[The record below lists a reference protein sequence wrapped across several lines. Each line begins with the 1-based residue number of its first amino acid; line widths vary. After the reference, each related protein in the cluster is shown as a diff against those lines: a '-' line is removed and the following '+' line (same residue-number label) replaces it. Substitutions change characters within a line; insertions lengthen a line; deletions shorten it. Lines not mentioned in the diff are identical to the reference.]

1 VGSSTIS
8 LGLGLGG
15 GKASTSSGRP
25 GGGGSF
31 DPSTMSAE
39 FDGTNDEL
47 LLGTSAIDLD
57 TNFTMSAWIK
67 SDYHAGYRPII
78 GWGGDNFSYPTDA
91 GKIRQLQIVGGVSL
105 ELWGSR
111 ITGSTMLSTNTWYHV
126 AATLSGNDIIIYLNG
141 SQDGS
146 GTLSRTSFST
156 STTYIAG
163 MPPAYSGSFANFDGL
178 IDEVAVCDS
187 VLSASQIA
195 SIYNSGVPGDLSPF
209 SPVGWWRM
217 GDGTGD
223 TDSGGGAPA
232 NTDVIGTV
240 VDQGSGGN
248 NATGTNGPTY
258 STTVPS

>member
-1 VGSSTIS
+1 MSGFATPAASS
-8 LGLGLGG
+8 
-15 GKASTSSGRP
+15 
-25 GGGGSF
+25 SF

-39 FDGTNDEL
+39 FDGSNDEL
-47 LLGTSAIDLD
+47 LLGTSAIALD

-67 SDYHAGYRPII
+67 SDYHGGYRVIM
-78 GWGGDNFSYPTDA
+78 GWGGDSFSYPADA
-91 GKIRQLQIVGGVSL
+91 FKVRQLQIFGGISF

-111 ITGSTMLSTNTWYHV
+111 ITGSTTILTNTWYHV
-126 AATLSGNDIIIYLNG
+126 AATLSGNDVLLYLNG

-146 GTLSRTSFST
+146 GTLSRASFST

-178 IDEVAVCDS
+178 LDEVAVFDS
-187 VLSASQIA
+187 VLSASQIT
-195 SIYNSGVPGDLSPF
+195 SIYNSGVPGDLS
-209 SPVGWWRM
+209 SLNPVGWWRM